1 MLSRNGKRVLGLSF
15 RTKGGIP
22 NCCRYGGSSPEKQAV
37 RNDTLGN
44 TATETVFIE
53 VEGIKEHEALRI
65 NDMKQYLVVKIA
77 KQLGALAM
85 EVIPVAG
92 LFPLDAAEQF
102 VRNAV
107 ASEPESLFL
116 IQQVGNA

>member
-1 MLSRNGKRVLGLSF
+1 
-15 RTKGGIP
+15 
-22 NCCRYGGSSPEKQAV
+22 
-37 RNDTLGN
+37 
-44 TATETVFIE
+44 
-53 VEGIKEHEALRI
+53 
-65 NDMKQYLVVKIA
+65 MKQYLVVKIA

-92 LFPLDAAEQF
+92 LFPLEAAEQF

>member
-1 MLSRNGKRVLGLSF
+1 MTPG
-15 RTKGGIP
+15 
-22 NCCRYGGSSPEKQAV
+22 
-37 RNDTLGN
+37 GN
-44 TATETVFIE
+44 TTARTVFIE
-53 VEGIKEHEALRI
+53 VEGNQEHEALRI

-92 LFPLDAAEQF
+92 LFPLEAAEQF

>member
-1 MLSRNGKRVLGLSF
+1 VHQRLKPEAIGEFQLQAKSACSTLPNRRNH
-15 RTKGGIP
+15 
-22 NCCRYGGSSPEKQAV
+22 SSPP
-37 RNDTLGN
+37 
-44 TATETVFIE
+44 VFIQG
-53 VEGIKEHEALRI
+53 EGNQEHEALRI
-65 NDMKQYLVVKIA
+65 KDMKQYLVVKIA
-77 KQLGALAM
+77 KQLGALAL

-92 LFPLDAAEQF
+92 LFPLEAAEQF

>member
-1 MLSRNGKRVLGLSF
+1 LG
-15 RTKGGIP
+15 
-22 NCCRYGGSSPEKQAV
+22 
-37 RNDTLGN
+37 GN
-44 TATETVFIE
+44 TTTGTVFIE
-53 VEGIKEHEALRI
+53 VEGNQEHEALR
-65 NDMKQYLVVKIA
+65 NQDMKQYLVVKIA

-92 LFPLDAAEQF
+92 LFPLEAAEQF